1 MSHSSRD
8 SSAAADGTATATEP
22 RAASRADVGGIEAVD
37 VRVTFGNL
45 IALDQVSIR
54 VPPATIVGL
63 VGPNGAGKTTLMGV
77 LYGFLRPQ
85 RGRVRFDGRDI
96 TNTSPQHRSRM
107 GIARTFQQPALF
119 AGMTV
124 REHLL
129 LADRMHHRPRRI
141 WGDFVTF
148 RALRSMPYEDTE
160 RTRIDA
166 LLDELGLSDTADQ
179 VVDRLP
185 LGHSRLVEVGR
196 ALAAQ
201 PHTVLLD
208 EPASGLDAAETAH
221 LRAVIERFC
230 AERRVSFLL
239 IDHDVETVL
248 GVSSQV
254 CVLDFGRV
262 LAMGTPK
269 EIAEDPVVRAAYL
282 GSVELAGGS

>member
-1 MSHSSRD
+1 M
-8 SSAAADGTATATEP
+8 
-22 RAASRADVGGIEAVD
+22 EAVG
-37 VRVTFGNL
+37 VRVTFGSL
-45 IALDQVSIR
+45 VALDDVDIR
-54 VPPATIVGL
+54 IPPATIVGL
-63 VGPNGAGKTTLMGV
+63 VGPNGAGKTTLMAV

-85 RGRVRFDGRDI
+85 QGQVHLDGRDI
-96 TNTSPQHRSRM
+96 THASPQRRARI

-129 LADRMHHRPRRI
+129 LADRVHRRRRRI

-148 RALRSMPYEDTE
+148 RALRSMPSDEGEDA
-160 RTRIDA
+160 RISA
-166 LLDELGLSDTADQ
+166 LLDGLGLGDASDQ
-179 VVDRLP
+179 MVDRLP

-221 LRAVIERFC
+221 LRAVLEGFC
-230 AERRVSFLL
+230 ADRGVAFLL

-254 CVLDFGRV
+254 FVLDFGRV
-262 LAMGTPK
+262 LATGTPSA
-269 EIAEDPVVRAAYL
+269 IAEDPVVREAYL
-282 GSVELAGGS
+282 GSTMMDGGR